1 MGYRT
6 RERSTRKASNDKY
19 LSLTGL
25 WPSKSNESL
34 WTGRIKVE
42 EIEAVIERFQ
52 EALDADAPV
61 VVSLWEN
68 GKKSGRK
75 DPDFRVQIFV
85 GDSEEKPKSRRSTRD
100 EKEEEPDEDQEDSE
114 DEQDE
119 PEAKPRKK
127 SSREEKPST
136 STSKRSREK
145 W

>member
-1 MGYRT
+1 MGY
-6 RERSTRKASNDKY
+6 RERSTRKAASNDKY
-19 LSLTGL
+19 LGLTGL
-25 WPSKSNESL
+25 WPSKSNDSL
-34 WTGRIKVE
+34 WTGRVKVE

-85 GDSEEKPKSRRSTRD
+85 GDSEEKPKSRRPSR
-100 EKEEEPDEDQEDSE
+100 EKEDEADDQEE
-114 DEQDE
+114 AQDE
-119 PEAKPRKK
+119 PEEKEDRKPSRKS
-127 SSREEKPST
+127 SSREEEKP
-136 STSKRSREK
+136 SKRSREK